1 VYLVYA
7 TQLAIQANN
16 ATLTLALY
24 PRDIFEGVV
33 RFIMLTLIPAA
44 FVGAIP
50 LDAVRQMDWKA
61 LVGLMAFAMG
71 MTLLMRLV
79 FYAGLR
85 RYESGSALNVNV

>member
-1 VYLVYA
+1 MQA
-7 TQLAIQANN
+7 QNAI
-16 ATLTLALY
+16 LTLALY

-33 RFIMLTLIPAA
+33 RFVMLTLIPAA

-50 LDAVRQMDWKA
+50 LDAVRQMDWRA
-61 LVGLMAFAMG
+61 LLGLIAFAVG
-71 MTLLMRLV
+71 ITALMRLV